1 MQKTK
6 IYRFYSSIFCAYSN
20 YLWGF
25 IIISIC
31 WAAEMSIQPFMLKK
45 MVEALSKHDPVSKA
59 NYQIWAYGYIATTTL
74 LAIILRLYHYLALYC
89 YPAIRQQT
97 ISMMYSYLS
106 TRHALEEQQSKPG
119 AFVKAMQTL
128 STHIE
133 ISCQIMIEM
142 ILPRALALI
151 GCNITLCVLASPIY
165 AGLLDLWTI
174 IYLGITWQY
183 LPTITEHTKKLSK
196 QHQILFGWLSDNIDH
211 HCIIHDYHNPN
222 TEQQQLTTYLNH
234 CTIQEQNL
242 LKTKLRAAIYQS
254 INLTICI
261 SLLLY
266 TRLCILPTT
275 GSQAGALTLVIG
287 ITQAFI
293 QSTHYLGTCIINL
306 THSLSQCRQA
316 LHTLHWTDH
325 NESTQIPQAENTL
338 NTQLMATAQAA
349 KHQIMAT
356 AQAQHALKT
365 QESTGTN
372 TDPHPLNTQPYTSII
387 VPNKLNLLLAHTDR
401 KHAKYHK
408 PHCKQR
414 QQQACKHHIKQQQRH
429 HLKTH
434 QPTNNRVI
442 WIKQLQY
449 QAKKRTFQLH
459 IPELTIMAKEK
470 VLLTGASGSGK
481 STLARLLY
489 QPWHTI
495 TGKII
500 INHPQDLHH
509 RKHGL
514 ISYIPQNPG
523 LLNRSIIDNIRGGR
537 KELSMHKIIDICKLC
552 CCHDFIMQLKQ
563 QYDTIVGNCG
573 TALSYG
579 QQQRIALAR
588 CLIQPSPIII
598 FDEATTHIDSKT
610 ACQIVDNIND
620 LLAEK
625 TVINIAH
632 HHEHARHNRQITL
645 HQGSIISD
653 SKTGSRQT

>member
-6 IYRFYSSIFCAYSN
+6 IYRFYSSIFCTYSN

-45 MVEALSKHDPVSKA
+45 MVEALSKQDPGSRD

-97 ISMMYSYLS
+97 ISMMYGYLS
-106 TRHALEEQQSKPG
+106 TLHSLEEQQSKPG

-196 QHQILFGWLSDNIDH
+196 QHQILFGWLNDNIDH
-211 HCIIHDYHNPN
+211 HRVIHDYHNPS
-222 TEQQQLTTYLNH
+222 TEKQQLTTYLNH
-234 CTIQEQNL
+234 CTTQEQNL
-242 LKTKLRAAIYQS
+242 LKTKLKASIYQS

-266 TRLCILPTT
+266 TRLCVLPTT
-275 GSQAGALTLVIG
+275 GTQAGTLTLVIG
-287 ITQAFI
+287 ITQAFM
-293 QSTHYLGTCIINL
+293 QSTHYLGTCIMNL
-306 THSLSQCRQA
+306 TKSLSHCQQA
-316 LHTLHWTDH
+316 LHTLKWTERV
-325 NESTQIPQAENTL
+325 ESKQTPQAQN
-338 NTQLMATAQAA
+338 NQLIRVQQKDHHLQTMSSTSTYTDLSRSATKQNEAA
-349 KHQIMAT
+349 TYPPKM
-356 AQAQHALKT
+356 
-365 QESTGTN
+365 
-372 TDPHPLNTQPYTSII
+372 
-387 VPNKLNLLLAHTDR
+387 NLLAVQTDNNKAR
-401 KHAKYHK
+401 YHK
-408 PHCKQR
+408 QVH
-414 QQQACKHHIKQQQRH
+414 QQSQNHLIGLKQQEH
-429 HLKTH
+429 HLRPQKLLNH
-434 QPTNNRVI
+434 AIR
-442 WIKQLQY
+442 IKQLQY
-449 QAKKRTFQLH
+449 LSKKRAFQLH

-470 VLLTGASGSGK
+470 ILLTGESGSGK
-481 STLARLLY
+481 STLAKLLY

-495 TGKII
+495 KGKII
-500 INHPQDLHH
+500 INNQQDLSH
-509 RKHGL
+509 RRHGM
-514 ISYIPQNPG
+514 ISYIPQRPG

-537 KELSMHKIIDICKLC
+537 KEISMHKIIDICKRC

-563 QYDTIVGNCG
+563 QYDTVVGNCG
-573 TALSYG
+573 TMLSPG
-579 QQQRIALAR
+579 QRQRIVLAR

-598 FDEATTHIDSKT
+598 FDEATAYVDTETIY
-610 ACQIVDNIND
+610 QIFINLSD
-620 LLAEK
+620 LLSDK
-625 TVINIAH
+625 TIINIAH
-632 HHEHARHNRQITL
+632 NHQHYPGHNRQITL
-645 HQGSIISD
+645 HQGRIINDIKKCQAIPRARTKSW
-653 SKTGSRQT
+653 SNTRSHNTE